1 LTWKN
6 YGKPR
11 RRGLSAA
18 ASHSKTSTPSRPRYS
33 RYIHN
38 EGQMYHGQTKE
49 TILPCGYSVAES
61 WAALKKCWQ
70 GFKIANASSDVERM
84 AEYASYIRK
93 VQLEMGISVTCFDPW
108 ILEDQQIESDDEAND
123 EYATNKEENILEE
136 YPEDDYDEIMYEARK
151 DLRRQSCDS
160 PRNHLFDSSLEFM
173 KSDELDES
181 DSSVKI
187 PTVDKE
193 ISEECNLEYE
203 ANRNAFERPGD
214 KDVTEVTGRQD
225 REILD
230 HEEEKTRT
238 LEVRSRK
245 SCVYTPN
252 QDSPRWEVRVRKSCV
267 YRPKEEDQE
276 WDERVRKSS
285 VSKPKKV
292 PDEVEQES
300 EQQPGNSDPVYSH
313 LDSYEVNNN
322 NENENSYSSGGES
335 DQVDEFEENKSASR
349 KSCKYVRK

>member
-1 LTWKN
+1 
-6 YGKPR
+6 
-11 RRGLSAA
+11 
-18 ASHSKTSTPSRPRYS
+18 
-33 RYIHN
+33 
-38 EGQMYHGQTKE
+38 MYHGQTKE

-108 ILEDQQIESDDEAND
+108 ILEDQIESDDEAND

-214 KDVTEVTGRQD
+214 KDVLR
-225 REILD
+225 
-230 HEEEKTRT
+230 
-238 LEVRSRK
+238 
-245 SCVYTPN
+245 
-252 QDSPRWEVRVRKSCV
+252 
-267 YRPKEEDQE
+267 
-276 WDERVRKSS
+276 
-285 VSKPKKV
+285 
-292 PDEVEQES
+292 
-300 EQQPGNSDPVYSH
+300 
-313 LDSYEVNNN
+313 
-322 NENENSYSSGGES
+322 
-335 DQVDEFEENKSASR
+335 
-349 KSCKYVRK
+349 